1 MTIKGLLIPADQLVP
16 LSIVHVEN
24 DWQALAEAIGCQ
36 WIERIRITKDVSYV
50 VDDEGLL
57 TGQPVNVRA
66 NHLMY
71 PGALRG
77 DVLVFNEH
85 MTRDG
90 AALTDLTDEYLIRI
104 CHFLDVPVP
113 TDQGGPNA

>member
-1 MTIKGLLIPADQLVP
+1 MTIKGLLIPADHTVP
-16 LSIVHVEN
+16 VSIVHVEN
-24 DWQALAEAIGCQ
+24 KCEQLEKAIGRR
-36 WIERIRITKDVSYV
+36 WIERIRIMKGVSYV
-50 VDDEGLL
+50 VGDEGLL

-113 TDQGGPNA
+113 TDPEDS